1 MTRVDGSRPSDKRM
15 SPELLQQLTVA
26 ILDHSADQG
35 LRIIKSIR
43 SYLDTWEVFLQDRQ
57 QLRDHLLTVH
67 HAGSSCMEADPASL
81 NRQHWQAHGSDL
93 ESFLAAHPVQG

>member
-1 MTRVDGSRPSDKRM
+1 VTRVDGPTPSDKRM

-35 LRIIKSIR
+35 LRIIKTIR

-67 HAGSSCMEADPASL
+67 HADSSCMEADPSSL
-81 NRQHWQAHGSDL
+81 NRQHWQSHGSDL
-93 ESFLAAHPVQG
+93 ASFLAAHPVQG